1 MGQAVEVAVQLF
13 KQEEIVSETKP
24 FDISKQLVMKA
35 YRLVRANRGG
45 AGVDQQSLADFD
57 AKFKDNLYKL
67 WNRMA
72 SGSYFPPPVKAVSI
86 PKKHGGKRI
95 LGVPTVADRI
105 AQMVVKLTLEPQ
117 VEPVFFPDSYG
128 YRPGKSALDAI
139 GVTRQR
145 CWRYD
150 WVLEFDI
157 VGLFD
162 NISHELLMKAVRK
175 HIDSKW
181 VLLYVERWLKAPM
194 QRADGTLMERTKGTP
209 QGGVVSPVLSNLF
222 LHYVFDAWMQR
233 NHPGVPW
240 CRYADDGVVHCETGN
255 QAQCLRA
262 ELERRFAECELEL
275 HPNKTK
281 IVYCK
286 DGGRK
291 GQHSNT
297 QFTFLG
303 YDFRPRLA
311 KSRKR
316 GNFFV
321 GFSPAVSKAAMKSM
335 RTLVRR
341 SNVRNRSD
349 LGLNEIADWFNPIIR
364 GWLQYYGRYWPSA
377 MYPVLRHFNQTLVT
391 WAMRKYKRLRGRRT
405 RAGRFLLAIAQRD
418 PSLFA
423 HWARGMVGQ
432 FA

>member
-1 MGQAVEVAVQLF
+1 M
-13 KQEEIVSETKP
+13 T
-24 FDISKQLVMKA
+24 
-35 YRLVRANRGG
+35 
-45 AGVDQQSLADFD
+45 
-57 AKFKDNLYKL
+57 
-67 WNRMA
+67 
-72 SGSYFPPPVKAVSI
+72 
-86 PKKHGGKRI
+86 
-95 LGVPTVADRI
+95 
-105 AQMVVKLTLEPQ
+105 
-117 VEPVFFPDSYG
+117 
-128 YRPGKSALDAI
+128 
-139 GVTRQR
+139 
-145 CWRYD
+145 
-150 WVLEFDI
+150 
-157 VGLFD
+157 

-175 HIDSKW
+175 HIDNKW

-222 LHYVFDAWMQR
+222 LHYVFDTWMQR

-240 CRYADDGVVHCETGN
+240 CRYADDGVVHCETRN

-262 ELERRFAECELEL
+262 ELERRFAECELKL
-275 HPNKTK
+275 HPDKTK

-321 GFSPAVSKAAMKSM
+321 SFSPAVSKAAMKSM

-349 LGLNEIADWFNPIIR
+349 LGLNEIAGWFNPIIR
-364 GWLQYYGRYWPSA
+364 GWLQYYGRYRPSA

-405 RAGRFLLAIAQRD
+405 RAGRFLLAITQRD